1 MPFIASEAISIES
14 TTVVAAFVS
23 FALSVGAATLALRLY
38 ALLRTGQMGAS
49 WRVLII
55 ASVLF
60 ALLQTVRL
68 IETMSPQAH
77 DLHFSSVVEVVF
89 ILALAYAFW
98 LQKQVFEEHRRP
110 QPGKFDRETSEL
122 EDTDGDLEP
131 GALSTYERYS

>member
-1 MPFIASEAISIES
+1 MPFFASEAISLDS
-14 TTVVAAFVS
+14 TAVVSAFVS
-23 FALSVGAATLALRLY
+23 FVLSVGAAALAIRLY

-68 IETMSPQAH
+68 AEASSPQAQA
-77 DLHFSSVVEVVF
+77 LHFSSVVEVVF

-98 LQKQVFEEHRRP
+98 LQKQVFEEHHHYRP
-110 QPGKFDRETSEL
+110 QPNIDERDES
-122 EDTDGDLEP
+122 DLEP
-131 GALSTYERYS
+131 DALSTYERYS